1 MRHLGV
7 LVVED
12 EVLLRRYTISLL
24 NRRGCH
30 TIGETSYGETAV
42 EMNHKLLP
50 DLILMDIRLK
60 GRMNGIEAAR
70 KISQDSQT
78 PILFMTA
85 YDYLEQVKN
94 EKIPNT
100 LGFMNKPVDD
110 IELDFYLNKID
121 CQ

>member
-24 NRRGCH
+24 NRRGCS

-42 EMNHKLLP
+42 EMNHELLP

-60 GRMNGIEAAR
+60 GQMNGIEAAR

-85 YDYLEQVKN
+85 FDYLEQVKN

-110 IELDFYLNKID
+110 TELDFYLNKID